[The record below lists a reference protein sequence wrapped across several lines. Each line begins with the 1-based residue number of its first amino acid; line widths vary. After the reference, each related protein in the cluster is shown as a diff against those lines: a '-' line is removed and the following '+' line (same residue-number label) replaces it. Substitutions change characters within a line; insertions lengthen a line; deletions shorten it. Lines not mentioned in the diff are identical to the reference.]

1 MFWIIP
7 KIHRTV
13 TLLQKYV
20 SRNTSE
26 MIKTSSDF
34 NNIQETLKQ
43 IMQSNIAQYSTKWP
57 SDNISMTMKHSEY
70 SCNIVEIPCAM
81 WEV

>member
-1 MFWIIP
+1 
-7 KIHRTV
+7 
-13 TLLQKYV
+13 
-20 SRNTSE
+20 
-26 MIKTSSDF
+26 MIKTFSDF
-34 NNIQETLKQ
+34 NNIQETSKQ

-57 SDNISMTMKHSEY
+57 RDNISMTMKYSEY